1 MSQAKEYSAPTMA
14 VRTAII
20 LFIFVVLFTGFLA
33 AVYQWTQPAIEAS
46 LSAEKMK
53 FINEV
58 LPAGSYDNELLK
70 DTQQIPPAPELGTK
84 TPSTVYLARQKGVP
98 AALVLESVAPDGY
111 AGEIRLVLGMT
122 MDGEVTGVR
131 VVQHKETPGL
141 GDYIDPKKDKNK
153 ASPWVSQ
160 FDGLQSSQM
169 TDQEWKVQKDGGR
182 FTYRTGATVTPRA
195 IVSAIHKATGYA
207 MAHKDEL
214 FSREAP
220 Q

>member
-20 LFIFVVLFTGFLA
+20 LFIFVVLFTGLLA

-70 DTQQIPPAPELGTK
+70 DTYPLPPTPELGTK
-84 TPSTVYLARQKGVP
+84 TPSTVYLARSKGAP

-111 AGEIRLVLGMT
+111 AGEIRLVLGVT
-122 MDGEVTGVR
+122 MEGKVTGVR

-153 ASPWVSQ
+153 TSPWISQ
-160 FDGLQSSQM
+160 FDGLQSARM
-169 TDQEWKVQKDGGR
+169 TDQEWKVQKDGGH
-182 FTYRTGATVTPRA
+182 FAYRTGATVTPRA
-195 IVSAIHKATGYA
+195 IVSAIHKATDYA

-214 FSREAP
+214 FSKEAP